1 MAGESMP
8 ARLGHID
15 CVETI
20 ERIAPS
26 KECASAGGLVIV
38 IRGRCGR
45 HMAMQQRVEWL
56 DESLDYTLGTGN
68 PLLTLSQ

>member
-26 KECASAGGLVIV
+26 KECASGDGLAIET
-38 IRGRCGR
+38 RGQCDR
-45 HMAMQQRVEWL
+45 HTAMRQRVVWL
-56 DESLDYTLGTGN
+56 GESLDYNLGTDS
-68 PLLTLSQ
+68 P